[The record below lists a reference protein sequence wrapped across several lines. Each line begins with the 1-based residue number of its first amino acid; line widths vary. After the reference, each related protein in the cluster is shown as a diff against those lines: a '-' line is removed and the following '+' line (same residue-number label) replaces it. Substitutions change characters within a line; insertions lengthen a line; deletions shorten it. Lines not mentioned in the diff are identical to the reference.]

1 MRESSWNVV
10 VSKKLVTQKEDIFTI
25 ILKKISFVDIW
36 GITRDIELI
45 FVDYDS
51 IANIDCVF
59 DNFKW

>member
-1 MRESSWNVV
+1 MKESSWNVV

-25 ILKKISFVDIW
+25 ILKKKSFVDIW
-36 GITRDIELI
+36 GFTRFIELI

-51 IANIDCVF
+51 RTNIYCIF